1 MSATTT
7 NNNLDAA
14 VNDVANTLSN
24 TSISKPADDKT
35 AANEAASASAAEGRR
50 LYIGNLAYATTEGE
64 LKDFFKSYLVE
75 SVSIPKNP
83 RTDRPVGYA
92 FVDLSTPTEAE
103 RAIAEL
109 SGKEILERKVSVQ
122 LARKPEP
129 AGEKA
134 EGANGEGSGAEGSRR
149 RPSGRGRGRGRG
161 RGGRAGRGG
170 RGEGTNEKKEG
181 ETGET
186 AVPATSAATTVAA
199 PATSEVQ
206 PLSDITN
213 KANNDESDKSLKA
226 QARPQR
232 ERRERGPPAD
242 GIPSKT
248 KVMVANLPY
257 DLTEEKLI
265 ELFKSYEPS
274 SAKIA
279 LRPIPRF
286 MIKKLQARGEARK
299 GRGFGFVTLSS
310 EEQQQKAVTEMN
322 GKEIEGREIA
332 VKVAIDSPDKTDE
345 EANHHHEGE
354 TTNGQQE
361 TAAAP
366 TGPSAPAA
374 ASDAPAAEAPAA
386 AVTTPAT
393 TAA

>member
-1 MSATTT
+1 MATTT
-7 NNNLDAA
+7 EKVADAA
-14 VNDVANTLSN
+14 VNDVTNALSN
-24 TSISKPADDKT
+24 TSIAGKDENKDAVH
-35 AANEAASASAAEGRR
+35 ASAAEGRR

-64 LKDFFKSYLVE
+64 LKEFFKNYLVE

-122 LARKPEP
+122 LARTPQP

-134 EGANGEGSGAEGSRR
+134 EGATNGEGGAEGSRR
-149 RPSGRGRGRGRG
+149 RSSGRGRGRGRG
-161 RGGRAGRGG
+161 RAGRAGRGG
-170 RGEGTNEKKEG
+170 RTEGGKDD
-181 ETGET
+181 
-186 AVPATSAATTVAA
+186 A
-199 PATSEVQ
+199 PATEAGANATAADSEKG
-206 PLSDITN
+206 PT
-213 KANNDESDKSLKA
+213 
-226 QARPQR
+226 R

-242 GIPSKT
+242 GIPSKN

-257 DLTEEKLI
+257 DLTEEKLK
-265 ELFKSYEPS
+265 ELFNDYQPS

-286 MIKKLQARGEARK
+286 MIKKLQARGEPRK
-299 GRGFGFVTLSS
+299 GRGFGFVTLAS
-310 EEQQQKAVTEMN
+310 EELQQKAVAEMN

-345 EANHHHEGE
+345 EANIPHENE
-354 TTNGQQE
+354 ANGQE
-361 TAAAP
+361 AA
-366 TGPSAPAA
+366 APAA
-374 ASDAPAAEAPAA
+374 AAA
-386 AVTTPAT
+386 AAAT
-393 TAA
+393 A

>member
-1 MSATTT
+1 MSAVVEKVSET
-7 NNNLDAA
+7 
-14 VNDVANTLSN
+14 VNDVTNALSN
-24 TSISKPADDKT
+24 ASLNDKAADKPA
-35 AANEAASASAAEGRR
+35 ANNDAVLASAAEGRR

-64 LKDFFKSYLVE
+64 LKEFFKGYLVE

-103 RAIAEL
+103 RAISEL

-134 EGANGEGSGAEGSRR
+134 EGANGEGAGEGNRR
-149 RPSGRGRGRGRG
+149 RASGRGRGRGRG
-161 RGGRAGRGG
+161 RGGRGVRGG
-170 RGEGTNEKKEG
+170 REDGAEG
-181 ETGET
+181 
-186 AVPATSAATTVAA
+186 AA
-199 PATSEVQ
+199 PVEAAAQVPPTSEVL
-206 PLSDITN
+206 PLTDATN
-213 KANNDESDKSLKA
+213 KTADDASKTDKSA
-226 QARPQR
+226 QPRVPR

-242 GIPSKT
+242 GIASKT

-257 DLTEEKLI
+257 DLTEEKLK
-265 ELFKSYEPS
+265 ELFAAYEPS

-286 MIKKLQARGEARK
+286 MIKKLQARGEPRK
-299 GRGFGFVTLSS
+299 GRGFGFVTLAS
-310 EEQQQKAVTEMN
+310 EDLQQKAVNEMN

-345 EANHHHEGE
+345 EANAPKEKTKANGTTDAAAE
-354 TTNGQQE
+354 TT
-361 TAAAP
+361 
-366 TGPSAPAA
+366 SAPAA
-374 ASDAPAAEAPAA
+374 APAA
-386 AVTTPAT
+386 ATSAAATPAAPAT
-393 TAA
+393 TTAA